1 MVHWKFKVASSMTD
15 IWQQLFDQQDITV
28 IDHPWLQEN
37 HTSAPEPWDTDWNRV
52 FNWHE
57 GTCLS
62 ETSEGRWWA
71 EVAANW
77 NVVSNQQSFT
87 DKQFISGSID
97 ITHVSKRTL
106 NICCDPFSCH
116 DFSSWCYCFINKL
129 THVSFHKV
137 KWEWP
142 LWTSGQFCCSF
153 VANLGYCKKLS
164 KYQNMMWFNKVI
176 AKIKTVQCFCLTV

>member
-116 DFSSWCYCFINKL
+116 DFSSWCYCCHQQIDSCF
-129 THVSFHKV
+129 VSQGKV
-137 KWEWP
+137 RMAIVDKWAI
-142 LWTSGQFCCSF
+142 LLQFCCKF
-153 VANLGYCKKLS
+153 RLLQKIIKIS
-164 KYQNMMWFNKVI
+164 KYDV
-176 AKIKTVQCFCLTV
+176 V